1 MKRRDRRKC
10 FHHGILG
17 ALFAVLL
24 TEVYRMVGPIY
35 QPLKAGGQDL
45 LRNLTAIDVQGKLDD
60 GADFD
65 DVLRAQTRIMAQR
78 TTFQQSNLFRGLL
91 LLKGSQENVRI
102 YFVVHLSRGD
112 GFVMLPG
119 NGDEEKRPRTPKNDR
134 KSCEFES

>member
-1 MKRRDRRKC
+1 
-10 FHHGILG
+10 
-17 ALFAVLL
+17 
-24 TEVYRMVGPIY
+24 MVGPIY

-119 NGDEEKRPRTPKNDR
+119 NGDEEKRPRTPKTTGSHVSLSRNSLR
-134 KSCEFES
+134 NQNFGAKSSSQI